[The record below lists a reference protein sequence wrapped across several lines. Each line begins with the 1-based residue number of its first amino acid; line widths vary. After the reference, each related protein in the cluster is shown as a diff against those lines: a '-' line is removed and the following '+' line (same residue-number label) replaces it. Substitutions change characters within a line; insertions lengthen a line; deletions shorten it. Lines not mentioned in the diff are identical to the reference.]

1 MIPLVAATS
10 GALADS
16 TLTPVRA
23 AVLGAVQGLTEFLP
37 VSSSAHLYL
46 IPRLLG
52 WKYSGVA
59 FDVAL
64 HGGTLLA
71 LLLAFARDWWQ
82 LLRDAFARD
91 PARRGE
97 AWRLWGW
104 LALATVPGAVAGKLL
119 ESAAEH
125 ALRSLPLQ
133 AVMLTVFGFL
143 LWAADRF
150 LPPGRDTARP
160 GWGVALGL
168 GFAQALALVPGVS
181 RSGVTITAGRAA
193 GLSRMSAARF
203 SFLLATP
210 ITLGAVLLKA
220 RDLPHDVPATT
231 LAIGVVTSAVVG
243 MLAIRWLLR
252 WLQRAGFGVFFL
264 YRTLLGIGLLVA
276 WRLSSP

>member
-1 MIPLVAATS
+1 MIPLVMATS

-16 TLTPVRA
+16 TVTPARA

-46 IPRLLG
+46 IPRVLG

-82 LLRDAFARD
+82 LLRDAFASD

-133 AVMLTVFGFL
+133 AVMLIVFGFL

-150 LPPGRDTARP
+150 LPPGRDPARP
-160 GWGVALGL
+160 GWGAALGL

-181 RSGVTITAGRAA
+181 RSGVTITAGRVA
-193 GLSRMSAARF
+193 GLSRVSAARF

-220 RDLPHDVPATT
+220 RDLPHDLPATT
-231 LAIGVVTSAVVG
+231 LAIGVATSAVVG

-264 YRTLLGIGLLVA
+264 YRAVLGIALLLFA
-276 WRLSSP
+276 RSS